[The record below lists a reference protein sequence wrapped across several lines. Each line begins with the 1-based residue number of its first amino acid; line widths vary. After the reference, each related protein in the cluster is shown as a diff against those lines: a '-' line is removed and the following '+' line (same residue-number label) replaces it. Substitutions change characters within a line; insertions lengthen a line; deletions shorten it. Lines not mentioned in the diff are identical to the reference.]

1 MMRVG
6 DVLPPALRRRLVAWA
21 RSGGADWE
29 EARQPGYGIRHAL
42 RGRIPWPENG
52 TADALPAPE
61 ALLDWPVGGRP
72 VLRLGYVLHLLP
84 FAEACAVACAC
95 ACACRTVWLAEFV
108 PAERNLGLAA
118 ACAARLLPGL
128 RPWGSASAAG
138 RDWLAH
144 GGLEGCLYGAGLRCL
159 SRRTLLGG
167 AALLA
172 HCERILPEAD
182 ARMTANVPASEA
194 SWRQRADR
202 PKPGGKAAFFHE
214 TTDRKRSIR

>member
-6 DVLPPALRRRLVAWA
+6 DVLPPVFRQRLTACARRM
-21 RSGGADWE
+21 GADWTE
-29 EARQPGYGIRHAL
+29 ERQPGSRLRRAL
-42 RGRIPWPENG
+42 RGCVPWPENG
-52 TADALPAPE
+52 APDALPAPA
-61 ALLDWPVGGRP
+61 ALLDRPVGGIP
-72 VLRLGYVLHLLP
+72 VLRLGYVLHPLP
-84 FAEACAVACAC
+84 FAEACALACAC
-95 ACACRTVWLAEFV
+95 ACACRTLWLAEFV

-128 RPWGSASAAG
+128 RPWGRASAAG

-172 HCERILPEAD
+172 GCTAMPQDDDACWPALILPVD
-182 ARMTANVPASEA
+182 A
-194 SWRQRADR
+194 
-202 PKPGGKAAFFHE
+202 
-214 TTDRKRSIR
+214 IR